1 MTEVS
6 LGSTVEYVDEVGVPH
21 DALVT
26 CVHTPFCIN
35 LVYVTKQNDKVDQY
49 GNQLERVS
57 SCTIE
62 GQYVA
67 HGRFFRLKS

>member
-1 MTEVS
+1 MNNLTN
-6 LGSTVEYVDEVGVPH
+6 GCAVEYVDEVGVPH

-26 CVHTPFCIN
+26 CVHGPNVIN
-35 LVYVTKQNDKVDQY
+35 LVYVTKQLDKTDQY
-49 GNQLERVS
+49 GYQLERVS

-62 GQYVA
+62 GQYAA